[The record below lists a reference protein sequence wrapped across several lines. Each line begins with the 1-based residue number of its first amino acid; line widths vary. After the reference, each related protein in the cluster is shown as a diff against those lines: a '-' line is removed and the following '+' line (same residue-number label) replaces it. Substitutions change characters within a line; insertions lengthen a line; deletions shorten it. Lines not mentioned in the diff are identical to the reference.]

1 MAETVRRT
9 SVLLPLILVLLL
21 AFIFPA
27 SAENALNGYSSDTGY
42 VYVQLGQY
50 PQTAEGES
58 RPVLWR
64 VLAADEQKCILL
76 SEYILFARCMN
87 ASLLDYRDEFK
98 GDFARTDL
106 CAYLNTDFAAAAFT
120 EDELSLLLPLE
131 NFGKVFIP
139 SAEDLENKGYGLGIT
154 LKGVRNAKKIL
165 KDPGLRAWGTDW
177 AVKNNGYDPA
187 EYTNPKEKLEGSSRK
202 KMPLHELRLFVYSG
216 NWANHSPY
224 WTRDRSTADGRQAR
238 VIKSQGTI
246 GRIEVGRDN
255 IGVRPM
261 VQLAQ
266 GGFEI
271 ASGSGAMDDPY
282 VIVKKPE

>member
-1 MAETVRRT
+1 
-9 SVLLPLILVLLL
+9 
-21 AFIFPA
+21 
-27 SAENALNGYSSDTGY
+27 
-42 VYVQLGQY
+42 
-50 PQTAEGES
+50 
-58 RPVLWR
+58 
-64 VLAADEQKCILL
+64 
-76 SEYILFARCMN
+76 
-87 ASLLDYRDEFK
+87 
-98 GDFARTDL
+98 
-106 CAYLNTDFAAAAFT
+106 
-120 EDELSLLLPLE
+120 
-131 NFGKVFIP
+131 
-139 SAEDLENKGYGLGIT
+139 
-154 LKGVRNAKKIL
+154 
-165 KDPGLRAWGTDW
+165 
-177 AVKNNGYDPA
+177 
-187 EYTNPKEKLEGSSRK
+187 
-202 KMPLHELRLFVYSG
+202 MPLHELRLFVYSG